1 MQVIDELL
9 DTKDEIITVIHRIL
23 SIHLG
28 MPPTQFDWQW
38 NDADKEFH
46 RDGEMTP
53 QQFAEQYITVPVDDY
68 VCLVHDPRPTSPIG
82 KTFTVECLGNVEG
95 GAIVKY
101 LNIDI
106 DLMKQIAMKTI
117 MDGEPVWMGCDVG
130 KMMQTDLG
138 LWDAKLYDYEGVY
151 DTPFTLDKA
160 GRLQYHQTLMT
171 HAMLFTGVDVIR
183 ENGREIPRRWRVENS
198 WGADSGRKGFYLMND
213 NWFDQYMFEIAARK
227 EYLPDELQDALET
240 EPIVLPAWDPMGAL
254 ARETSA

>member
-1 MQVIDELL
+1 
-9 DTKDEIITVIHRIL
+9 
-23 SIHLG
+23 
-28 MPPTQFDWQW
+28 
-38 NDADKEFH
+38 
-46 RDGEMTP
+46 
-53 QQFAEQYITVPVDDY
+53 
-68 VCLVHDPRPTSPIG
+68 
-82 KTFTVECLGNVEG
+82 
-95 GAIVKY
+95 
-101 LNIDI
+101 
-106 DLMKQIAMKTI
+106 MKTI

-254 ARETSA
+254 ARATSV